1 MIISIAIF
9 TILFYLY
16 TCFFDLEYS
25 KVLYVYYVSMIFPLL
40 FQQVCRGLRQN
51 IKYAL
56 GTFVNSLTIMIG
68 SIIFVLCYGW
78 GIVGILA
85 GTIIGNA
92 IGVLFYV
99 CILMKVI
106 DFKYKF
112 FISL

>member
-1 MIISIAIF
+1 
-9 TILFYLY
+9 
-16 TCFFDLEYS
+16 
-25 KVLYVYYVSMIFPLL
+25 MIFPLL

-106 DFKYKF
+106 DFKYNF
-112 FISL
+112 